1 MDDRIQ
7 KKGIDRIVQ
16 AHRTEGKRAGR
27 GHLRDRDFGRH
38 QHGRF
43 PVSDGVLEL
52 IPCIAIGLGG
62 VVTSW
67 LSSWVLYCIGD
78 THVKIERLENKLIP
92 KPAYAEYLAGN
103 VPERGACEICGRTTD
118 LIAAKIE
125 DSMGV
130 RYRKVCRDCFAANNA
145 TEAN

>member
-1 MDDRIQ
+1 MGAIST
-7 KKGIDRIVQ
+7 G
-16 AHRTEGKRAGR
+16 
-27 GHLRDRDFGRH
+27 
-38 QHGRF
+38 
-43 PVSDGVLEL
+43 VSLYLTGVLEL

>member
-1 MDDRIQ
+1 M
-7 KKGIDRIVQ
+7 
-16 AHRTEGKRAGR
+16 TEFRKRG
-27 GHLRDRDFGRH
+27 L
-38 QHGRF
+38 
-43 PVSDGVLEL
+43 
-52 IPCIAIGLGG
+52 IGLFRH
-62 VVTSW
+62 
-67 LSSWVLYCIGD
+67 IGQK
-78 THVKIERLENKLIP
+78 VKGLAAAICVIKLIP